1 MSAPERTTHQSI
13 LAALRAHS
21 GIKWEL
27 DRLEKAADQQ
37 IRRTLPKFHYNGEVG
52 LTLLEDLAAVVSS
65 KDWRP
70 PLERSNHQLRDA
82 ARHIRK
88 AVRSALRA
96 ANGCPTY
103 ATISSIVWE
112 STSEAGAERRSIAA
126 LPAEDRLF
134 GRGGAIE
141 LLRERER
148 RTVVD
153 PETTAPGFL
162 KAMWGYAARCD
173 HEADRIDNI
182 LKARNRH
189 LAGSVLYS
197 RSFKMCRHL
206 LASRIMPASPDFWPT
221 HMRSVA
227 ARSNTALRRSAR
239 FGNTISPRFA
249 SPNHCSLR

>member
-189 LAGSVLYS
+189 FGRLGPILKIIQDVQAFTGKPHYARVA
-197 RSFKMCRHL
+197 RL
-206 LASRIMPASPDFWPT
+206 LADAHEVCGSKKQYSPEAIRKIRQYHLAP
-221 HMRSVA
+221 
-227 ARSNTALRRSAR
+227 LRK
-239 FGNTISPRFA
+239 P
-249 SPNHCSLR
+249 